1 MEENPH
7 KSPPNV
13 VRNRGIKWPRIKL
26 SGVLWATFWTAV
38 WGLFWIDYKPADQ
51 NPPLLIALIA
61 GLLICPFIAVG
72 ALFGYA
78 KRGFIVALV
87 LVGGYALI
95 MGIAVGMEWIH
106 FD

>member
-1 MEENPH
+1 MEENPYQAP
-7 KSPPNV
+7 KGV
-13 VRNRGIKWPRIKL
+13 ERKRGIRWPRIKL

-38 WGLFWIDYKPADQ
+38 WGLFWIDYKPADH
-51 NPPLLIALIA
+51 NPPLLFALIA
-61 GLLICPFIAVG
+61 GLLICPFIAFG
-72 ALFGYA
+72 ALFRYA
-78 KRGFIVALV
+78 KWGFIAALV